1 MRSHRWQ
8 YLIKELSQS
17 FCSTNLFM
25 ALFIRGVHL
34 AYPSSSPL
42 SKRLFD
48 IKCENGIVKTIREH
62 EDKEDKANGT
72 DEANAESGELDGRG
86 GLLLPSYV

>member
-1 MRSHRWQ
+1 MA
-8 YLIKELSQS
+8 LSPS
-17 FCSTNLFM
+17 FCSNLFI

-48 IKCENGIVKTIREH
+48 VKCENGFVKTIREH
-62 EDKEDKANGT
+62 EDNEDKASGT
-72 DEANAESGELDGRG
+72 NEAYAELGVLDGRG
-86 GLLLPSYV
+86 GLLIPSYV